1 MKAIRTIIIF
11 SVTIFITMAP
21 VFAADLKKA
30 RGTVNNIRNADPPQ
44 VSTGTKPSP
53 VGQPVREYKP
63 SGPSVKP
70 KEVPA
75 PRSYNPR
82 NDPDVQ
88 RGYDQPQ
95 K

>member
-1 MKAIRTIIIF
+1 MKVIRTIIIF

-21 VFAADLKKA
+21 VFAADLSKA
-30 RGTVNNIRNADPPQ
+30 RGTKSNIRKADPPQ

-53 VGQPVREYKP
+53 VRQPVRKYKP
-63 SGPSVKP
+63 SGSSVHP
-70 KEVPA
+70 KKVPA

-82 NDPDVQ
+82 NDPEVQ
-88 RGYDQPQ
+88 RDYNLNE